1 MTDSS
6 APAHIGRRLL
16 RAALWAVAAF
26 VAAVGGWLAF
36 AAATNPDVTLKR
48 PRWVDGAF
56 EHSFWL
62 PVLLVTV
69 GGALLVGI
77 VMWTALSRLRSGEDL
92 YAQRTGRGLRRRRE
106 RHLGDAPPSPH
117 SQRAE
122 NSP

>member
-77 VMWTALSRLRSGEDL
+77 VMWTALRRLRAGEDL
-92 YAQRTGRGLRRRRE
+92 YAQRTGRGLRRRGE
-106 RHLGDAPPSPH
+106 RRRDGTP
-117 SQRAE
+117 
-122 NSP
+122 